1 MLSKFKVWWIRNL
14 IINWWISK
22 INQIIY
28 YQFFFRAMSFLI
40 YKICIQ
46 PEFGLQS
53 MTSVYISIL
62 WSRSP
67 QTSSITYS
75 QTAAWPRHNRS
86 NQLKKISPF
95 CPGSLTTLTYRETI
109 RGEND
114 PKSIV
119 QLSVKKS
126 NIKNPIRPLQ
136 WCTLMITKIPQPSHD
151 SSNRIW

>member
-28 YQFFFRAMSFLI
+28 YQFFFCTMSFLI

-75 QTAAWPRHNRS
+75 QTAAWPPS
-86 NQLKKISPF
+86 QSVKSTYENQSFLPRVTND
-95 CPGSLTTLTYRETI
+95 LDLQRNDQ
-109 RGEND
+109 RGERPQVHCSTVCQKVQYQKPDPTITMVHFND
-114 PKSIV
+114 NKDPTTFTRLI
-119 QLSVKKS
+119 
-126 NIKNPIRPLQ
+126 
-136 WCTLMITKIPQPSHD
+136 
-151 SSNRIW
+151 